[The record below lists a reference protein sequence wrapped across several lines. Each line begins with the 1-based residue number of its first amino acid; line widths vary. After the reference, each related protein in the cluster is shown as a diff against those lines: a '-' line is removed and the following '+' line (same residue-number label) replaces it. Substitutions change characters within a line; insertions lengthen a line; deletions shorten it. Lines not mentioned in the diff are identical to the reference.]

1 MTSITALRKTIY
13 ALLVGVLSRL
23 GAKPQAAIPSR
34 QSEGYGLNAVM
45 VERLA
50 EQGVKLL
57 VTVDNGIS
65 AREALERADALGL
78 EVIVTDHHT
87 IPPQR
92 PPLLAIRSTMLSEL
106 HDEAPCFPLEG
117 SGK

>member
-1 MTSITALRKTIY
+1 MAVLQRRGVQSQEELQSLLQPDPAPEAKAHFPDLECAVQRLLQACREGQALAVCGDYDADGMTST

-34 QSEGYGLNAVM
+34 QSEGYGLNAAM

-57 VTVDNGIS
+57 VTEIG
-65 AREALERADALGL
+65 RAH
-78 EVIVTDHHT
+78 V
-87 IPPQR
+87 
-92 PPLLAIRSTMLSEL
+92 
-106 HDEAPCFPLEG
+106 
-117 SGK
+117 